1 MRDTLTP
8 MGAVVLA
15 AVCCLL
21 PLLVVGGIG
30 VLGGV
35 LWRELALGLAGAIVL
50 VLALGGAAVIV
61 RRRRSRERRRE

>member
-1 MRDTLTP
+1 MRDTLTT

-35 LWRELALGLAGAIVL
+35 LWRELVLGLAGAIVL

-61 RRRRSRERRRE
+61 RRRSRERRRE